1 MEQEKVKKQLPDSIT
16 LQDEY
21 GKMQKSWMAAL
32 GNAQRAYDALL
43 ADRDIGEHLPS
54 FSEINSAWIKSFI
67 SQKIASVMASPFTF
81 SQRTKTSDEWRA
93 VERDLLTKVK
103 AIEDLRGIDSDL
115 QVEVKGS
122 HITLSNM
129 EALLK
134 ARTEFVT
141 PQSFKEF
148 YAVAVECAESVK
160 RLHEVQQSWGIAV
173 PPMVNS
179 VAVQLT
185 DNPIEFINYC
195 RGLQRQQQWLAR
207 EKQPSK
213 IALENQRHKDEIK
226 RKEDGRKKRLQQA
239 HDQLVRE
246 GKQAD
251 YGVSIKTIE
260 GKLVPVK

>member
-1 MEQEKVKKQLPDSIT
+1 MEQEKVKKQLPSTIQ

-21 GKMQKSWMAAL
+21 AKMQKSWMAAL
-32 GNAQRAYDALL
+32 GNAQRAYDYLL
-43 ADRDIGEHLPS
+43 TDKDVGDCLPE

-67 SQKIASVMASPFTF
+67 SQKIDAVMQSPHPF
-81 SQRTKTSDEWRA
+81 SARTEASDEWRA

-160 RLHEVQQSWGIAV
+160 RLHEVQQSWGIAA
-173 PPMVNS
+173 PPIINS
-179 VAVQLT
+179 VAVQLVNDPT
-185 DNPIEFINYC
+185 EFINYC

-213 IALENQRHKDEIK
+213 IALENQRYKDEIK
-226 RKEDGRKKRLQQA
+226 RKEDERKKRLQQA